1 VLIIGSDRLRDEM
14 SRSGAQPVSDA
25 NQPCE
30 FLVVGLDIEFTY
42 PKISASLD
50 ALMGGATFIAC
61 NRDKRFPIEGNRFLP
76 GCGAMVAAI
85 EAAWGKKPDY
95 EVGKPDTTFLEI
107 IAAETSLQA
116 DEILV
121 VGDSLE
127 SDIAMSNRFGSPS
140 VFVMADSVDQP
151 IESGAENLWPTLR
164 LAALS
169 DLPTLFATR

>member
-1 VLIIGSDRLRDEM
+1 M
-14 SRSGAQPVSDA
+14 
-25 NQPCE
+25 
-30 FLVVGLDIEFTY
+30 
-42 PKISASLD
+42 
-50 ALMGGATFIAC
+50 
-61 NRDKRFPIEGNRFLP
+61 
-76 GCGAMVAAI
+76 
-85 EAAWGKKPDY
+85 
-95 EVGKPDTTFLEI
+95 GKPDTTFLEI
-107 IAAETSLQA
+107 IAAETSLQV

>member
-1 VLIIGSDRLRDEM
+1 M

-107 IAAETSLQA
+107 IAAETSCKWTKYWSWETVLK
-116 DEILV
+116 V
-121 VGDSLE
+121 T
-127 SDIAMSNRFGSPS
+127 SPC
-140 VFVMADSVDQP
+140 P
-151 IESGAENLWPTLR
+151 IGLARRLCSSWPTR
-164 LAALS
+164 LTNPLN
-169 DLPTLFATR
+169 LVQRICGLL